1 MGACQK
7 LSASFT
13 SPCLPRPPFSSV
25 AAWGG
30 GSGLSMG
37 LVTMLHAGPTNH
49 TAWRSH
55 QPVVAGAQHGPQA
68 ISRLRG
74 LPRTWGGDNKP
85 TSAQGMLAPAPAP
98 LQGCHHGPTANHHQL
113 RADTGLGAWKRSPA
127 AKPDGDILLPLD
139 GIPQWVGSGLKTNNK
154 LLLARFWYLAYSSV
168 SLCMCIL
175 GSRVG
180 GQHNNRGS
188 ELQRQGKSQML
199 GQGAGRE
206 FLPPA
211 LPPEK
216 PRS

>member
-1 MGACQK
+1 MV
-7 LSASFT
+7 
-13 SPCLPRPPFSSV
+13 PRPAPGSV
-25 AAWGG
+25 VCPGHGKVTTNQPQHRECWLQLLP
-30 GSGLSMG
+30 LSRA
-37 LVTMLHAGPTNH
+37 VTTDPPPT
-49 TAWRSH
+49 
-55 QPVVAGAQHGPQA
+55 
-68 ISRLRG
+68 
-74 LPRTWGGDNKP
+74 
-85 TSAQGMLAPAPAP
+85 
-98 LQGCHHGPTANHHQL
+98 
-113 RADTGLGAWKRSPA
+113 DTGLGAWKRSPA

-139 GIPQWVGSGLKTNNK
+139 GIPQWVGSGLKTNNT